1 MSKSY
6 KVALAVD
13 AVDYWIIEKDIDA
26 IENITKADLHES
38 VVTPDNTYLCVYWDD
53 ICWDMMQVRPLLK
66 KLESF
71 RHALITISEEGE
83 IWKDIEESDSRGTD
97 EEFQEVLSWNADICF
112 WDNGA
117 PLSPVCP
124 YSPKFSYYM
133 PISRERVIQILSQY
147 VDNDLNA
154 TETGYIY
161 DALTLAGATHN
172 EIEALGFGYC
182 ISEENI

>member
-71 RHALITISEEGE
+71 RRHSFSFREKPLQGLSEGRRAVSCLQC
-83 IWKDIEESDSRGTD
+83 KQSD
-97 EEFQEVLSWNADICF
+97 
-112 WDNGA
+112 
-117 PLSPVCP
+117 
-124 YSPKFSYYM
+124 
-133 PISRERVIQILSQY
+133 
-147 VDNDLNA
+147 
-154 TETGYIY
+154 
-161 DALTLAGATHN
+161 THLLPGQQSN
-172 EIEALGFGYC
+172 HGCRL
-182 ISEENI
+182 